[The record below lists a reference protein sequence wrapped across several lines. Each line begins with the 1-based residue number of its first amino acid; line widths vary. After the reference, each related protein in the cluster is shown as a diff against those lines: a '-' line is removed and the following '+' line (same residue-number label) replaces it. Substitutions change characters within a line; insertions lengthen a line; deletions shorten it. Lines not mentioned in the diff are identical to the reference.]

1 MKRFGRASRQMDWV
15 GIILLS
21 MMMAM
26 LWLNSALAADG
37 SALAQPDTAGALDDD
52 GGCGGSFESAGVE
65 LL

>member
-1 MKRFGRASRQMDWV
+1 MKRFGQASRQMDWV

-37 SALAQPDTAGALDDD
+37 KSLAQPDTAGALDEHD
-52 GGCGGSFESAGVE
+52 GCVGFVASAGVE
-65 LL
+65 WL

>member
-1 MKRFGRASRQMDWV
+1 MDWV

-37 SALAQPDTAGALDDD
+37 SALAQPDTAGALDGDD
-52 GGCGGSFESAGVE
+52 GCVGSVESAGVE
-65 LL
+65 FL